1 MYKARAL
8 PAHVLLIPPPKKL
21 CKRRYIDILYISS
34 NHPHHMIEPITKIMF
49 FILLN
54 RTVLSLH
61 LYSVRFSRDILPKVG
76 KKERNILPPPP
87 PVFQHLP
94 PLLCCEQTPTTNTD
108 KPPPDDQCVVV
119 VKNNLAFCRSKLNL
133 YLCSNDFFANK
144 ELMTISPGG
153 LKGFYLLGI
162 LSYIKETYDT
172 DNLIYSGASA
182 GSWNGLFMC
191 FKGDA
196 KKMIYDLFEDV
207 GMDKKS
213 IIELQYLMKY
223 KLLAKYKTEDFDLK
237 KLFVGV
243 SSVKGL
249 SLYSHIFTEFPTLE
263 DAINCCMASSHIP
276 LVTGGLTNKYNNMY
290 SLDGGLSDHPYLN
303 LKRKIHISPHMWK
316 DLKRNVPFSPI
327 PKGEQEPQPLL
338 FKLLKSILL
347 FPDFFSAKHNNPL
360 KLFDDGYLD
369 AKLNRHHLD
378 AIFMKK
384 RENVVEVDTAEHTV
398 SSALEPEPMTEE
410 GEEPFVF

>member
-1 MYKARAL
+1 
-8 PAHVLLIPPPKKL
+8 
-21 CKRRYIDILYISS
+21 
-34 NHPHHMIEPITKIMF
+34 MIEPITKIMF

-61 LYSVRFSRDILPKVG
+61 LYNYSIRFSRHILPIQR
-76 KKERNILPPPP
+76 KKEIPTYSKPP
-87 PVFQHLP
+87 HYP
-94 PLLCCEQTPTTNTD
+94 PLLCCDPTLSTSASSSSTASASATPN
-108 KPPPDDQCVVV
+108 PDEQCVVV

-162 LSYIKETYDT
+162 LAFIKETYDT
-172 DNLIYSGASA
+172 ENLIYSGASA

-196 KKMIYDLFEDV
+196 KAMIYDLFEDV

-243 SSVKGL
+243 SSMKGL
-249 SLYSHIFTEFPTLE
+249 SLYSHIFTEFPSLE

-290 SLDGGLSDHPYLN
+290 SLDGGLSNHPYLN
-303 LKRKIHISPHMWK
+303 LKRKIHISPRMWK
-316 DLKRNVPFSPI
+316 DLKHNVPFSPI
-327 PKGEQEPQPLL
+327 PSGEPEPLL
-338 FKLLKSILL
+338 VKLLKSILH
-347 FPDFFSAKHNNPL
+347 FPDFFSAKNNNPL

-369 AKLNRHHLD
+369 AKLNRQHLD

-384 RENVVEVDTAEHTV
+384 RENVEEADTEYTGP
-398 SSALEPEPMTEE
+398 SSAPELEPTMEG
-410 GEEPFVF
+410 GEEPVVF